1 MRTAAP
7 APGHAV
13 GEGIGHAYPNAPN
26 FFLLGGAKCGTTAL
40 YHLLRQVQGLYLPQ
54 RKEPRFFAYDAAF
67 SRGLDWYLMEYF
79 AGAERFVARGEATPQ
94 YLHGRRLVA
103 ERVRASLGDD
113 LRFVVLLRDP
123 VERAWSHFLHTRRL
137 GIERLGFREALAAE
151 RARLAENPE
160 AWLGYFTDGL
170 YAAALEDWF
179 SVFPRE
185 RFLILV
191 TDELRREP
199 HRVVDRVCAFL
210 RLEPPAALDVG
221 VDGNRAVGAKSL
233 VLASLLNHPNAV
245 TNALKRLLPFGLR
258 QRARDALNGW
268 NRDRAAAARAPR
280 LPADVERR
288 LRADYREDI
297 AALERI
303 TGFDLAAWRETGRRP
318 AARSAA

>member
-1 MRTAAP
+1 M
-7 APGHAV
+7 
-13 GEGIGHAYPNAPN
+13 
-26 FFLLGGAKCGTTAL
+26 
-40 YHLLRQVQGLYLPQ
+40 Q
-54 RKEPRFFAYDAAF
+54 
-67 SRGLDWYLMEYF
+67 YF
-79 AGAERFVARGEATPQ
+79 AGAEGFAARGEATPQ

-103 ERVRASLGDD
+103 ERVRASLGGD

-123 VERAWSHFLHTRRL
+123 VERAWSHFLHARRL
-137 GIERLGFREALAAE
+137 GIERLSFREALAAE
-151 RARLAENPE
+151 RRRLVENPE

-185 RFLILV
+185 RFLILL
-191 TDELRREP
+191 TDELRQEP

-210 RLEPPAALDVG
+210 RLEPPAALEVE
-221 VDGNRAVGAKSL
+221 VDGNRAVGARSL
-233 VLASLLNHPNAV
+233 ALASLLNHPNAV

-268 NRDRAAAARAPR
+268 NRDPAAGAHALR
-280 LPADVERR
+280 LPVDVERR
-288 LRADYREDI
+288 LRADYSEDI

-303 TGFDLAAWRETGRRP
+303 TGFDLGAWRETGRRP